1 MLVSAVGW
9 KIPEPGRRVEP
20 PGGVRG
26 GVAGR
31 GWEPFR
37 YAPVDGAVPRV
48 GRGPL
53 ATWPFGAAGVEALLV
68 PSVAIFGVVGMV
80 WRSVEGSRATKMGRS
95 IRP

>member
-31 GWEPFR
+31 GCEPFK

-48 GRGPL
+48 GRGPF

-68 PSVAIFGVVGMV
+68 PSVAMLGL
-80 WRSVEGSRATKMGRS
+80 RCGSEESGGGKKATKMGRS
-95 IRP
+95 